1 MDAVLELARVAIMR
15 HWGGGRG
22 EAPVREN
29 APVKGAGEDEVLV
42 RAEFGEAFAE
52 ISLEDEAASF
62 VYYEESEDNPR
73 AKVRMATWC
82 LGCDVDVVRTS
93 RGVVSL
99 VALRRKERNPW
110 MQRLIDAVMKDR
122 QAVSYRDHEGRIIIG
137 IVVYCVV

>member
-52 ISLEDEAASF
+52 ISLEDEPASF
-62 VYYEESEDNPR
+62 IYYEESKDNPR
-73 AKVRMATWC
+73 TKSELFKDDSVPQAEVWYGH
-82 LGCDVDVVRTS
+82 LEGCQP
-93 RGVVSL
+93 RGST
-99 VALRRKERNPW
+99 AQERNSW
-110 MQRLIDAVMKDR
+110 LQRLIDVVMEDR
-122 QAVSYRDHEGRIIIG
+122 QAGSYKDHEGRIIIE
-137 IVVYCVV
+137 IVVYFVV